1 MEIKNT
7 VNKLDQYVTR
17 LDIDQPGS
25 RPASQA
31 AERPGPAGDT
41 VDIKSAGLKAAA
53 LETALAAP
61 DFRADKVEG
70 IKAALEDGTYRISS
84 QDISANMLQAG
95 REIF

>member
-7 VNKLDQYVTR
+7 VNKLDQYAAR
-17 LDIDQPGS
+17 LDMDPAGS

-31 AERPGPAGDT
+31 AERSAPVGDT

-61 DFRADKVEG
+61 DFRADKVEAV
-70 IKAALEDGTYRISS
+70 KAALENGTYRINS
-84 QDISANMLQAG
+84 QDIAAQMLQAG